1 MGEIHKKLQK
11 IQHQLKVPKSRWN
24 KFGKFWYRSLEDIYE
39 AVKPLLDE
47 QGLILTVHDE
57 IIMMGNRF
65 YIKATAKLT
74 DIEDEKNIVCSAYAR
89 EEETRKGVDSSQI
102 TGATSSYARKYA
114 LNSLFPLDDS
124 KDADTDEYKSNETV
138 SEKEA
143 RNLCSLMRKKGMTE
157 QEITEW
163 GNNMGLK
170 SFYEITRGQ
179 YVETLKV
186 LGLE

>member
-1 MGEIHKKLQK
+1 MGDIHKKLQK

-74 DIEDEKNIVCSAYAR
+74 DIEDEKILYVAHMPGKKKPGR
-89 EEETRKGVDSSQI
+89 EWIPRKSQ
-102 TGATSSYARKYA
+102 
-114 LNSLFPLDDS
+114 
-124 KDADTDEYKSNETV
+124 
-138 SEKEA
+138 
-143 RNLCSLMRKKGMTE
+143 E
-157 QEITEW
+157 QRQA
-163 GNNMGLK
+163 
-170 SFYEITRGQ
+170 TRGN
-179 YVETLKV
+179 TR
-186 LGLE
+186 

>member
-11 IQHQLKVPKSRWN
+11 IQYQLKVPKSRWN

-114 LNSLFPLDDS
+114 LNSLFLLDDS

>member
-102 TGATSSYARKYA
+102 TGATSTAYFSWTTAK
-114 LNSLFPLDDS
+114 
-124 KDADTDEYKSNETV
+124 
-138 SEKEA
+138 
-143 RNLCSLMRKKGMTE
+143 MRIRTNTKAMRPCQKKK
-157 QEITEW
+157 QEI
-163 GNNMGLK
+163 
-170 SFYEITRGQ
+170 YA
-179 YVETLKV
+179 V
-186 LGLE
+186 

>member
-65 YIKATAKLT
+65 YIKATNSKGETYTWQDAFR
-74 DIEDEKNIVCSAYAR
+74 AR
-89 EEETRKGVDSSQI
+89 LNPWRKM
-102 TGATSSYARKYA
+102 A
-114 LNSLFPLDDS
+114 
-124 KDADTDEYKSNETV
+124 
-138 SEKEA
+138 
-143 RNLCSLMRKKGMTE
+143 
-157 QEITEW
+157 
-163 GNNMGLK
+163 
-170 SFYEITRGQ
+170 
-179 YVETLKV
+179 
-186 LGLE
+186 